1 MTAPKDDAKE
11 DDGKP
16 SRWAGL
22 LKATGSPLKLFALMV
37 LVCNTAFGITS
48 AVAFGP
54 EVFVYT
60 LHTFLAVVGSFV
72 LIALWSPR
80 SFYTPTELLA
90 LAELEARS
98 SDGQAIFP
106 QSKPLVATIIL
117 AAGVLAYL
125 AYQLSK
131 AS

>member
-1 MTAPKDDAKE
+1 MSEAKDDAKE
-11 DDGKP
+11 DDSKP
-16 SRWAGL
+16 SRWTGL
-22 LKATGSPLKLFALMV
+22 VKATGSPLKLFALMV

-48 AVAFGP
+48 AVALGP

-90 LAELEARS
+90 LAELEGRGADRGS
-98 SDGQAIFP
+98 IFP
-106 QSKPLVATIIL
+106 QSKPLVATVIL
-117 AAGVLAYL
+117 VAGVLAYL
-125 AYQLSK
+125 AYQLTK
-131 AS
+131 T